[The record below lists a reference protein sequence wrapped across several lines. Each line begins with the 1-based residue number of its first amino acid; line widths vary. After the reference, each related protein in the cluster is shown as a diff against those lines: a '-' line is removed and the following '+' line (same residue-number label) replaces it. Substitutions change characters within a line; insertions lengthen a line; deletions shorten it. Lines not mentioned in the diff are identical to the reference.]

1 MASREWS
8 GAVRFG
14 LPGLFLGLAAAW
26 TFGGGAA
33 PSVKAQ
39 GAGPGAMASEA
50 PRMVPGM
57 AASAD
62 TIAFA
67 VASPGSPQLFYLID
81 TRNQAF
87 AIYRVDTMHPKGAVK
102 LEAARQYRYDL
113 KLAEFNN
120 QAPEVAAIES
130 MVKALGRK

>member
-1 MASREWS
+1 MAARHD
-8 GAVRFG
+8 GAVRYG
-14 LPGLFLGLAAAW
+14 LPGLLLGLAAAW

-33 PSVKAQ
+33 PAVRAQ
-39 GAGPGAMASEA
+39 GPAAAAPGES
-50 PRMVPGM
+50 PRMVQGP
-57 AASAD
+57 ATAND

-67 VASPGSPQLFYLID
+67 VAGPGSPQLFYLID

-87 AIYRVDTMHPKGAVK
+87 AIYRVDSANPKGSVK